1 MNALASILGAVYVMS
16 EFGLS
21 VVKRARRGEAQ
32 VADQGSLAL
41 IWLVVGFSM
50 FSAYS
55 LKYAVPQFDFQSLGV
70 AASVAGAV
78 LFVVG
83 LAIRWYAIIY
93 LGRFFTVNVAIAH
106 DHKLIEDGPYRYV
119 RHPAYSGGLLAF
131 VGLGLCIGNWV
142 SLAVVLVPILSVFL
156 WRIHV
161 EEAALLTG
169 LGAPYRS
176 YMDRTKR
183 LIPGV
188 Y

>member
-1 MNALASILGAVYVMS
+1 MNALASTLSAVYVIS

-21 VVKRARRGEAQ
+21 IVKRARSGESR

-50 FSAYS
+50 FSAFS
-55 LKYAVPQFDFQSLGV
+55 LKYAVPQFDFQSRAA
-70 AASVAGAV
+70 AASIGTAVFVA
-78 LFVVG
+78 G

-93 LGRFFTVNVAIAH
+93 LGRFFTVNVAIAR

-131 VGLGLCIGNWV
+131 LGLGLCIGNWV
-142 SLAVVLVPILSVFL
+142 SIAVVAVPILSVFL

-161 EEAALLTG
+161 EEAALLLG
-169 LGAPYRS
+169 LGKQYRS